1 MLATAALLAHS
12 PAEAAVVAQLTS
24 AVDALRAGRRTPASP
39 ATVRMCR
46 LLARR
51 TGDDALSEL
60 IGAHGYLAG
69 RVSA

>member
-1 MLATAALLAHS
+1 MLATALLAHS

-24 AVDALRAGRRTPASP
+24 AVDALRAGRRAPASP

-46 LLARR
+46 MLARR
-51 TGDDALSEL
+51 TGDDTLSEL

>member
-1 MLATAALLAHS
+1 MPATATVSHS
-12 PAEAAVVAQLTS
+12 PAEAAVVAQLTD
-24 AVDALRAGRRTPASP
+24 AVAALRAGRSAPASP

-69 RVSA
+69 RVSQ